1 MMMLP
6 GAKPG
11 TKGAS
16 PGKHRMSV
24 ITIVPNSDGND
35 LALRLLRQKQIDEKD
50 VVGANVVGE
59 GKVSII
65 VYSYPLV
72 KHRRTA
78 TITEIGQCATP
89 EDALLL
95 CLAIKR
101 VSGIPTKERNM
112 ITIINPVAGKGLA
125 QEVWQQY
132 CIELLS
138 KHANINF
145 KNENVIVTSR
155 ANEAT
160 DVIKRWD
167 LSDIDGILVVG
178 GDGTMYEA
186 IQGLLQRSDFN
197 SVRNIPLALI
207 SGGSG
212 NAWSCSVL
220 YLSGM
225 DKGLKDLRTTA
236 TNMAFIVARGN
247 IKPLDLSVAENFS
260 RGKMYSFLSLN
271 WG

>member
-1 MMMLP
+1 MPTKDAGP
-6 GAKPG
+6 GNQH
-11 TKGAS
+11 AS
-16 PGKHRMSV
+16 M
-24 ITIVPNSDGND
+24 ITVVPNSNGND
-35 LALRLLRQKQIDEKD
+35 LALRVLRQKQIDEKD

-59 GKVSII
+59 GKASII

-72 KHRRTA
+72 KNRRTA

-89 EDALLL
+89 EEASLL

-101 VSGIPTKERNM
+101 VSGISTKQRNM
-112 ITIINPVAGKGLA
+112 IVVINPVAGKGLA

-132 CIELLS
+132 CIEMLS

-145 KNENVIVTSR
+145 ENKNVIVTSR

-160 DVIKRWD
+160 EVAMRWD
-167 LSDIDGILVVG
+167 LANIDGILVVG
-178 GDGTMYEA
+178 GDGTMYET
-186 IQGLLQRSDFN
+186 IQGLVQRSDLN
-197 SVRNIPLALI
+197 LVRNIPLALI

-247 IKPLDLSVAENFS
+247 VKPLDLSVAENFS
-260 RGKMYSFLSLN
+260 RGNMYSFLSLN